1 MAAKKVNFAAWGQV
15 GFPRFLPP
23 VAGKG
28 GFPLKE
34 TPIGRPLQ
42 GRTQFAPAYRDL
54 IALKVRTAILFLP
67 STWLGMEIIQP
78 RSFP

>member
-1 MAAKKVNFAAWGQV
+1 MAAEKVNLAAYGQV

-34 TPIGRPLQ
+34 TSAGRPC
-42 GRTQFAPAYRDL
+42 RDL
-54 IALKVRTAILFLP
+54 IALKNTALQSLFCITQASP
-67 STWLGMEIIQP
+67 EG
-78 RSFP
+78 